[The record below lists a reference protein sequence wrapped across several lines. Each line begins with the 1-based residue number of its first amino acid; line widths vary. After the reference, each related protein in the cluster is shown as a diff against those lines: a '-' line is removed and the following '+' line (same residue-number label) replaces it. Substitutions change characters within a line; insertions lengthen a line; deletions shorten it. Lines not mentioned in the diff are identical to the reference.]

1 MLFFYYCFQ
10 NVSYTQ
16 ASPEVKCCFESYYSC
31 KHAQKLSMRSF
42 QKSKFTHEIFIYH
55 SVNKH
60 RKQQMKKTEWNRQM
74 RQYCNFSE
82 VVKLKRLWLC
92 ICCWKHKDH
101 MCALYPWWILL
112 DDSCGLCKRVT
123 LCCSPAA
130 ALACEDSPHWLQHP
144 TLFSLSPQHGN
155 TDALSCKH
163 RSRLQILQNSQ

>member
-1 MLFFYYCFQ
+1 MYHILKLHRRSSVVLKAIIHVSMHKNVQWGASKSQNSLMKSLFIILEI
-10 NVSYTQ
+10 NR
-16 ASPEVKCCFESYYSC
+16 
-31 KHAQKLSMRSF
+31 KH
-42 QKSKFTHEIFIYH
+42 
-55 SVNKH
+55 
-60 RKQQMKKTEWNRQM
+60 QMKKTEWNRQT
-74 RQYCNFSE
+74 RQYCTPSVLLFSE

-130 ALACEDSPHWLQHP
+130 SLACEDSPHWLQHP